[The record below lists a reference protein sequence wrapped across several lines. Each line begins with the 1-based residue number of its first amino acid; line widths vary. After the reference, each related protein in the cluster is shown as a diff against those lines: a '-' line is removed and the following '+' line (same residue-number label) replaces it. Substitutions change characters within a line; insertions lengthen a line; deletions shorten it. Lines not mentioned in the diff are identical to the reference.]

1 VISAIRIKVRN
12 YATVLMTLIVLGC
25 SAVSATAQDARIQ
38 FTVVKAGLILGFGGG
53 SGTLYYK
60 NKAYPISV
68 GGVGV
73 GATIGASVAN
83 LSGTVRH
90 LKRPS
95 DIEGKYSAVG
105 GSAAYVVGASA
116 ITLKNNKGVV
126 VSVAGPQVGL
136 EFSLDLSGIKI
147 SLQ

>member
-1 VISAIRIKVRN
+1 MSAIRIKISN
-12 YATVLMTLIVLGC
+12 YATVLMTLIVLSC
-25 SAVSATAQDARIQ
+25 SAASATAQDARIQ
-38 FTVVKAGLILGFGGG
+38 FTVVKAGLILGLGGG

-83 LSGTVRH
+83 LSGTVRY

-105 GSAAYVVGASA
+105 GSAAYVVGATA
-116 ITLKNNKGVV
+116 IKLKNNKGVV

-136 EFSLDLSGIKI
+136 EFSLSLNGITI